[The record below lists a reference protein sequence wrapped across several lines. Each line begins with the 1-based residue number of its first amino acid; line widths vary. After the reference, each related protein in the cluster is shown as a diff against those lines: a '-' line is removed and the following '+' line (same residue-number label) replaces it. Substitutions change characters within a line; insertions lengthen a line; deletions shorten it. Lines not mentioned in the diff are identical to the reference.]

1 LTEGPGFNVVIVI
14 NNTLHIPRYNVLGGI
29 TVHLIQQLCDAYN
42 IAYKYCDIDIN
53 MINNAT
59 DMFVTS
65 TAGDI
70 TPVIEFESRKFKQSP
85 VQGVLKKL
93 IQQAWTLDGYSTL
106 LRTI

>member
-1 LTEGPGFNVVIVI
+1 
-14 NNTLHIPRYNVLGGI
+14 
-29 TVHLIQQLCDAYN
+29 
-42 IAYKYCDIDIN
+42 
-53 MINNAT
+53 MINAST
-59 DMFVTS
+59 DMFIDS
-65 TAGDI
+65 TAGNI